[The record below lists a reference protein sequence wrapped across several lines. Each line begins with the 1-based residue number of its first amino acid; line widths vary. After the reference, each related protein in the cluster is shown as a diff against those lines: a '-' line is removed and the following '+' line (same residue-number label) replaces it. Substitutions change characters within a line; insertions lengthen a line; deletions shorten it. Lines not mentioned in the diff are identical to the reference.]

1 MAGLIRPALKGKAIQ
16 RRNDMQ
22 KLLIN
27 ELNKTNSISEKL
39 ICQIIGAFCI
49 VGRLSEVRLSTCSNA
64 FLV

>member
-27 ELNKTNSISEKL
+27 ELNKTNSISEQL